1 MVGQKLVSRS
11 ELAVIL
17 GLSPNRVSEI
27 RVMGVIQAV
36 SSNPWTFDA
45 IECSRAYVQY
55 RRDKATERAQSG
67 DLEELQSKLR
77 KYRSNL
83 AKDENRLGKLKDE
96 ALPIKD
102 LEGAYN
108 RFFRQIAL
116 NELELLPERITN
128 QVVLTKNV
136 AECYEAIDNVVRT
149 ALTKLAATEFDEEGY
164 AS

>member
-1 MVGQKLVSRS
+1 MAVQNLASRS
-11 ELAVIL
+11 ELAAIL

-27 RVMGVIQAV
+27 RVKGSIQAV

-45 IECSRAYVQY
+45 IECSSAYVQY

-96 ALPIKD
+96 AVPIRD
-102 LEGAYN
+102 LD
-108 RFFRQIAL
+108 R
-116 NELELLPERITN
+116 
-128 QVVLTKNV
+128 
-136 AECYEAIDNVVRT
+136 
-149 ALTKLAATEFDEEGY
+149 
-164 AS
+164 